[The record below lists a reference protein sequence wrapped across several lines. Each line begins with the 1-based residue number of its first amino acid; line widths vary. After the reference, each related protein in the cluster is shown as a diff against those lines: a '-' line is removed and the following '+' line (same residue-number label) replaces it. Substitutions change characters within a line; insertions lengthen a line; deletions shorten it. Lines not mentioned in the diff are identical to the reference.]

1 MDTRPCCPQWE
12 VRGTLPHN
20 TAVWV
25 GSITENIFRWWYST
39 CKHLKCESVYYVTVK
54 APNIQPAGFAW
65 GKNLTYSN
73 SLKLAVTIE
82 FLVSL
87 LCRLSPVCKIRT
99 LNNQTS
105 ILAIEED
112 FYTQLHQSITWY
124 ETQTDSP
131 NVCLFKQAHSQAKII
146 SKVIHQPNPDSL
158 TQTTMSANTDGAIHC
173 SEGNTDLICQD
184 PKKINSHVV
193 ENE

>member
-1 MDTRPCCPQWE
+1 MGGKGHAPSQHCSLGGLNHGE
-12 VRGTLPHN
+12 HLPLVVQYMQ
-20 TAVWV
+20 TSQMWI
-25 GSITENIFRWWYST
+25 GILCYGEST
-39 CKHLKCESVYYVTVK
+39 YHSACSFCLGK
-54 APNIQPAGFAW
+54 
-65 GKNLTYSN
+65 KNLTYSN

-99 LNNQTS
+99 LNNQTW

-112 FYTQLHQSITWY
+112 FHTQLHQSITSY
-124 ETQTDSP
+124 ETQTDST
-131 NVCLFKQAHSQAKII
+131 NVCFFKQAHSQAKII

-184 PKKINSHVV
+184 QEKINSHVV
-193 ENE
+193 ENKW